1 MLDVRPTGAVRNR
14 VAEREVMASGL
25 LDSAEVGRTTAV
37 PTTRRRRGRRLLRR
51 LLVAL
56 LAVSAL
62 GLGLGWVVTPAV
74 DDAQERVTA
83 HLMETES
90 PGLTVEPAPEL
101 LEALVATEDSSFYA
115 NPGISPTG
123 VVRSFRGL
131 VLGTDEGGSTLPQQL
146 AKNLYLDGE
155 NGPVQKAEA
164 VVLALKLD
172 GAYSKTELLEMYLD
186 NGYYGHGFTG
196 LTAATQ
202 GYFGVAPDQLTWA
215 QASLLAGL
223 FQAPSA
229 YDPLVHPDL
238 ARERQG
244 HVLDRLVAVGDL
256 TRRQAA
262 DIADDDWGL
271 VAG

>member
-1 MLDVRPTGAVRNR
+1 MALD
-14 VAEREVMASGL
+14 L
-25 LDSAEVGRTTAV
+25 LDSPEVSRPPV
-37 PTTRRRRGRRLLRR
+37 PRRRLGRALRR
-51 LLVAL
+51 ALVAVLTL
-56 LAVSAL
+56 LALAL
-62 GLGLGWVVTPAV
+62 GVGWVTTPSV

-83 HLMETES
+83 FLMEHQS
-90 PGLTVEPAPEL
+90 PALTVAPAPEL
-101 LEALVATEDSSFYA
+101 LQALVATEDSSFHT

-131 VLGTDEGGSTLPQQL
+131 VTGTDEGGSTLSQQL
-146 AKNLYLDGE
+146 AKNLYLEGR
-155 NGPVQKAEA
+155 NGPAQKAEA

-186 NGYYGHGFTG
+186 DGYYGHGFHG

-202 GYFGVAPDQLTWA
+202 GYFGVDPDELTWA

-238 ARERQG
+238 ARERQE
-244 HVLDRLVAVGDL
+244 HVLDRLVDTGDL
-256 TRRQAA
+256 TRAQA
-262 DIADDDWGL
+262 DDVADDDWGL
-271 VAG
+271 VTG

>member
-1 MLDVRPTGAVRNR
+1 
-14 VAEREVMASGL
+14 MASGL
-25 LDSAEVGRTTAV
+25 LDSPEVSRPPAQRSRGHRV
-37 PTTRRRRGRRLLRR
+37 RRGLRR
-51 LLVAL
+51 VVVAL
-56 LAVSAL
+56 LAAL
-62 GLGLGWVVTPAV
+62 GLALGIGWVVTPSV
-74 DDAQERVTA
+74 DDAAERVTA
-83 HLMETES
+83 FLMAHES
-90 PGLTVEPAPEL
+90 PALTVEPAPEL
-101 LEALVATEDSSFYA
+101 LQALVATEDSSFYA

-131 VLGTDEGGSTLPQQL
+131 VTGTDEGGSTLPQQL

-186 NGYYGHGFTG
+186 DGYYGHGFHG

-238 ARERQG
+238 ARERQA
-244 HVLDRLVAVGDL
+244 HVLDRLVDVGDL
-256 TRRQAA
+256 TQRQA
-262 DIADDDWGL
+262 DGIATDDWGL
-271 VAG
+271 VTG

>member
-1 MLDVRPTGAVRNR
+1 
-14 VAEREVMASGL
+14 MASGL
-25 LDSAEVGRTTAV
+25 LDTPEVSRPPAQR
-37 PTTRRRRGRRLLRR
+37 TRRLRRGLRR
-51 LLVAL
+51 VLVAL
-56 LAVSAL
+56 LALVAL
-62 GLGLGWVVTPAV
+62 GLAIGWVATPSV
-74 DDAQERVTA
+74 DDAQEQVTA
-83 HLMETES
+83 VLTGHEAAA
-90 PGLTVEPAPEL
+90 LTVEPAPEL
-101 LEALVATEDSSFYA
+101 LQALVATEDSSFYT
-115 NPGISPTG
+115 NPGVSPAG

-131 VLGTDEGGSTLPQQL
+131 VTGTDEGGSTLSQQL

-186 NGYYGHGFTG
+186 DGYYGHGFYG
-196 LTAATQ
+196 LTVATQ
-202 GYFGVAPDQLTWA
+202 GYFGVAPDELTWA

-223 FQAPSA
+223 FQAPTA

-238 ARERQG
+238 ARERQA
-244 HVLDRLVAVGDL
+244 HVLDRLVDVGDL
-256 TRRQAA
+256 TQRRAD